1 MILGCL
7 TMTDTWKTAVRY
19 GDIECLI
26 NLHQNGME
34 WNAKICPYAAHR
46 GHLNILKYAHINVR
60 PLDRSTLIY
69 AVYGKQIH
77 CIRYFLENVE
87 KELQHKMYGLNG
99 EYGRSLLCRFA
110 SENGRLDIVQL
121 LYQNGYKLDKSVC
134 LCTIRRGKFECFK
147 YAYRKNHNS
156 NITPSD
162 CLKLSKDI
170 IFHDYLKFDIPCIK
184 IQALVRGVLLRNRM
198 GVHNPNTTV
207 GQLFLRRMF
216 YITLGAHLL

>member
-7 TMTDTWKTAVRY
+7 NITDTWKTAVRH

-26 NLHQNGME
+26 NLHQNGMA
-34 WNAKICPYAAHR
+34 WNEKICQYAAYC
-46 GHLNILKYAHINVR
+46 GHLNILKHANINVR
-60 PLDRSTLIY
+60 PLDRGTLIY
-69 AVYGKQIH
+69 AISGGHVN

-87 KELQHKMYGLNG
+87 KDYGFND
-99 EYGRSLLCRFA
+99 ECGRSWLCRYA

-121 LYQNGYKLDKSVC
+121 LYQNGYKLDNSFC
-134 LCTIRRGKFECFK
+134 RCTIRRGNFECFK
-147 YAYRKNHNS
+147 YAFRKNHSS
-156 NITPSD
+156 NITASD
-162 CLKLSKDI
+162 CLKLSKNI

-198 GVHNPNTTV
+198 GVHNPNTAV

-216 YITLGAHLL
+216 YITLCAQLL